1 MQIKDEALEMN
12 SNEKDT
18 GDQNPWIGVVPVR
31 MEDGTVSNNN
41 NQESFASS
49 VVNKVFIKTL

>member
-1 MQIKDEALEMN
+1 MN